1 MATFTVARPRAA
13 YGRPVTGLGGGSGA
27 TAAAAVE
34 TAPLFPVAK
43 LTTAPW
49 REQGL
54 ARIAEQRFV
63 LACIQDDPA
72 ARRIPA
78 GALDTIE
85 AHWDAAEGAAT
96 KPSRRGASVARVSGH
111 LDAVDTS
118 LLRLAPASYVFGQ
131 LPGLL
136 ARMRRFVPRDD
147 VRCRRIEQI
156 LEAPEPADITDFDR
170 DLIVAA
176 HHAAAVETRR
186 EVTRLRSFK
195 RLLLGTAAVLS
206 VAAIGLGA
214 FSAVEPSK
222 IPICFSPG
230 ENIVCTTST
239 SRIVDRHGTPIAA
252 GTTGAGSTIA
262 PADVD
267 RNMREDASSWD
278 LAIVELV
285 GLIAAALAAATS
297 LRKIRGTS
305 TPYSLPTALAL
316 LKLPTG
322 ALTAVLGLILM
333 RGEFVPGLSA
343 LDTSGQIISWAVLLG
358 YSQQLLTRFVDQRAQ
373 TVLDNFGRTREEKTK
388 ANAVDPR
395 PATA

>member
-1 MATFTVARPRAA
+1 LQRFSVAPFTVRRVCGG
-13 YGRPVTGLGGGSGA
+13 YVRPVFGRGGGTETTA
-27 TAAAAVE
+27 TAE
-34 TAPLFPVAK
+34 PAPLFPATK
-43 LTTAPW
+43 LTKAPW

-63 LACIQDDPA
+63 LACIQGDPA
-72 ARRIPA
+72 GRTIPA
-78 GALDTIE
+78 GALETIE
-85 AHWDAAEGAAT
+85 AHWEAAAGAAT
-96 KPSRRGASVARVSGH
+96 TPSKRGASVARVSSH

-118 LLRLAPASYVFGQ
+118 LLRLAPASYVYGQ

-136 ARMRRFVPRDD
+136 TRMRRFVARDD

-156 LEAPEPADITDFDR
+156 LEAPEPAEISDFDR
-170 DLIVAA
+170 DLVVAA

-195 RLLLGTAAVLS
+195 RLLLGTAAVMF
-206 VAAIGLGA
+206 VAAVGLA
-214 FSAVEPSK
+214 AYSAWKPRM
-222 IPICFSPG
+222 IPICFNPDKT
-230 ENIVCTTST
+230 IVCPTKTQPVS
-239 SRIVDRHGTPIAA
+239 HTPHRLISA
-252 GTTGAGSTIA
+252 T
-262 PADVD
+262 DVD
-267 RNMREDASSWD
+267 RSMRSTAGRWD

-343 LDTSGQIISWAVLLG
+343 LDTSGQIIAWAVLLG

-373 TVLDNFGRTREEKTK
+373 TVLENFGRTREEKHK
-388 ANAVDPR
+388 ANAAVDPR

>member
-1 MATFTVARPRAA
+1 M
-13 YGRPVTGLGGGSGA
+13 
-27 TAAAAVE
+27 
-34 TAPLFPVAK
+34 
-43 LTTAPW
+43 
-49 REQGL
+49 
-54 ARIAEQRFV
+54 
-63 LACIQDDPA
+63 
-72 ARRIPA
+72 
-78 GALDTIE
+78 
-85 AHWDAAEGAAT
+85 
-96 KPSRRGASVARVSGH
+96 
-111 LDAVDTS
+111 
-118 LLRLAPASYVFGQ
+118 LRLAPASYVYGQ

-136 ARMRRFVPRDD
+136 ARMRRFLPRDD
-147 VRCRRIEQI
+147 VRCRRIEQV
-156 LEAPEPADITDFDR
+156 LEAPEPADISEFDR

-206 VAAIGLGA
+206 AAAIGLGV
-214 FSAVEPSK
+214 FSAFEPAK

-230 ENIVCTTST
+230 TDIVCTTDT
-239 SRIVDRHGTPIAA
+239 APVENANGVPFDPATA
-252 GTTGAGSTIA
+252 GANPLPA
-262 PADVD
+262 ADVA
-267 RNMREDASSWD
+267 RSMRDTASGWD
-278 LAIVELV
+278 LAVVELV
-285 GLIAAALAAATS
+285 GLIAAGLAAATS

-388 ANAVDPR
+388 ANAAVDPR